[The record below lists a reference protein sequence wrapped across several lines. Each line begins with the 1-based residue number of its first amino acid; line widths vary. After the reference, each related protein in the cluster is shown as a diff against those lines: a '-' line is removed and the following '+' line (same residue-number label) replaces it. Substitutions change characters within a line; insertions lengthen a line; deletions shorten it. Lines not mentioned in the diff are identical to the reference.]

1 MSKIKVQ
8 TLKELEAERISEVL
22 EATDGNKTE
31 AAKLLGIHRVTLH
44 RKLAKYERQA
54 MEGRQ

>member
-44 RKLAKYERQA
+44 RKLAKYERRA
-54 MEGRQ
+54 MEGR